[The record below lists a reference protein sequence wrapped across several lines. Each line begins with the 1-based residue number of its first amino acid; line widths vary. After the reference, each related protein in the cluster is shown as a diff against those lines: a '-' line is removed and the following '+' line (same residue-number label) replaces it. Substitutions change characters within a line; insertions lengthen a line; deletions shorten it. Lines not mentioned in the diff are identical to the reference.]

1 MILGYHPGIRVLTQ
15 NQVRR
20 GCGDWMMWIWGS
32 NFEKVI
38 ELAGL
43 IPVIWIHLEVSQVI
57 RTAKWSRLFSWAVLG
72 PLGLVTRGS
81 HEILAAYNFFFE
93 HIGIRKG
100 VEPNPTGIDLNK
112 PWQVAVERIVS
123 SCLIQIAICTEIEVP
138 KLNPLELYWNFRHFH
153 LHIYMLLAMEVGGH
167 LPSKERMC
175 RSSERVIPC
184 TSCCQRPWVHIGFF
198 WILISGSLINKKYS
212 GVLGT
217 TGPPIVSSKTSYMP
231 GRYQ

>member
-100 VEPNPTGIDLNK
+100 GGAQPNWYRSQQT
-112 PWQVAVERIVS
+112 VAGGSWTDR
-123 SCLIQIAICTEIEVP
+123 LIMSHPNCH
-138 KLNPLELYWNFRHFH
+138 LYWNWSAQIESLGTLLEFQTFPFAH
-153 LHIYMLLAMEVGGH
+153 LHAASHGGWRTPPFKREDVQVQRKGNPLHLMLPEALG
-167 LPSKERMC
+167 SY
-175 RSSERVIPC
+175 
-184 TSCCQRPWVHIGFF
+184 
-198 WILISGSLINKKYS
+198 WILLDLNFRVPDQKKIFRGAWDHRTAHCFFKDQLYAW
-212 GVLGT
+212 
-217 TGPPIVSSKTSYMP
+217 
-231 GRYQ
+231 

>member
-20 GCGDWMMWIWGS
+20 ECGDWMMWIWGS

-72 PLGLVTRGS
+72 LVTRGS

-100 VEPNPTGIDLNK
+100 VEPNPTGIDLNT
-112 PWQVAVERIVS
+112 PFSGSWTDH
-123 SCLIQIAICTEIEVP
+123 LIQIAICTEIEVP

-198 WILISGSLINKKYS
+198 WISLGGPWSKNIYS
-212 GVLGT
+212 GVHGT
-217 TGPPIVSSKTSYMP
+217 AHCFFKDQLYEL
-231 GRYQ
+231 YAW

>member
-20 GCGDWMMWIWGS
+20 ECGDWMMWIWGS

-57 RTAKWSRLFSWAVLG
+57 RIAKWSRLFSWAVLG
-72 PLGLVTRGS
+72 LVPRGS

-112 PWQVAVERIVS
+112 PLSGSWTDR
-123 SCLIQIAICTEIEVP
+123 LIQIAICTEIEVP
-138 KLNPLELYWNFRHFH
+138 LESLGTLLEFQTCPFAHLHAASHGGWRTPPFKREHVQVQRKGNPLH
-153 LHIYMLLAMEVGGH
+153 LMLPETLG
-167 LPSKERMC
+167 SY
-175 RSSERVIPC
+175 
-184 TSCCQRPWVHIGFF
+184 
-198 WILISGSLINKKYS
+198 WILLDLTWGSLIKKIYS
-212 GVLGT
+212 GVHGT
-217 TGPPIVSSKTSYMP
+217 AHCFFKDQLYEL
-231 GRYQ
+231 YAW